1 MLAGL
6 IFATEDA
13 DDRMGVLAATLPF
26 GGLTLI
32 EFQARLLAAAGATQ
46 IILIVARMT
55 PELLGAISRI
65 GRRGVSVDAVRTAA
79 EALEKL
85 HPLARVL
92 VVADGVVTTGDVV
105 QAIALMPHDT
115 LLVTDEGD
123 PHYERVGADTAWA
136 GLALLDG
143 KRVAEVAAMPR
154 DYDFQSTLLRV
165 AAQGGADH
173 VHLDSHMAVNHSIER
188 SAQALA
194 RRGNGMVAALV
205 AKPLRWADRYLLAP
219 LVRFALPP
227 LMARTVPT
235 LGLIAAS
242 GAVAIGGFFTILSG
256 HPAIGMG
263 ITCLAIVIATVASAI
278 AWVRDESGLA
288 QFADHAKPGMAALA
302 ALLVGYGAARPAGP
316 ILAVAL
322 VIAAALLER
331 AADPAL
337 QRRWWASPAA
347 YPAVLFV
354 VLLLGQP
361 LLALAAAGLY
371 AAGTLVAAIEGFR
384 QKP

>member
-13 DDRMGVLAATLPF
+13 DDRAGVLAATLPF

-46 IILIVARMT
+46 IVLVVARMT

-65 GRRGVSVDAVRTAA
+65 GRRGVVVDAVRTAI
-79 EALEKL
+79 EAVEKL

-105 QAIALMPHDT
+105 QSLAAAPEDM
-115 LLVTDEGD
+115 LLVTDPD
-123 PHYERVGADTAWA
+123 DARYERVGANAAWA

-165 AAQGGADH
+165 AAQAGADQ
-173 VHLDSHMAVNHSIER
+173 VRLDPHMAVGHGIER
-188 SAQALA
+188 SAVALA
-194 RRGNGMVAALV
+194 ERGNGTVAALV
-205 AKPLRWADRYLLAP
+205 ARPLRWADRFLFAP

-227 LMARTVPT
+227 LMGRVVPT
-235 LGLIAAS
+235 IAPLAA
-242 GAVAIGGFFTILSG
+242 AVALAVAGVVTIGWGY
-256 HPAIGMG
+256 PAIGMAVACLG
-263 ITCLAIVIATVASAI
+263 IGSAKIAASL
-278 AWVRDESGLA
+278 AWVRDEA
-288 QFADHAKPGMAALA
+288 QMVRVTDYVAPGIAALA
-302 ALLVGYGAARPAGP
+302 ALSVGYGADRPAGL

-322 VIAAALLER
+322 LIAAVLLER
-331 AADPAL
+331 AAPVEH
-337 QRRWWASPAA
+337 QRRLWASPAA
-347 YPAVLFV
+347 YPILM
-354 VLLLGQP
+354 LP
-361 LLALAAAGLY
+361 LLIAGEPLVALAIAGLY
-371 AAGTLVAAIEGFR
+371 ATVTLAAAIEAFR
-384 QKP
+384 EKP

>member
-32 EFQARLLAAAGATQ
+32 EFQARLLAAAGAMQ
-46 IILIVARMT
+46 IVLVVARMT

-79 EALEKL
+79 EAIEKL

-115 LLVTDEGD
+115 LLVTEEGD

-136 GLALLDG
+136 GLALIEG
-143 KRVAEVAAMPR
+143 KRVVEVAALPR

-165 AAQGGADH
+165 VAQAGADQ
-173 VHLDSHMAVNHSIER
+173 VHLDSHMATTHSIER

-219 LVRFALPP
+219 LVRLALPP
-227 LMARTVPT
+227 LMARTIPT
-235 LGLIAAS
+235 LGVIAA
-242 GAVAIGGFFTILSG
+242 GAAVAIGGFVPLLAG

-263 ITCLAIVIATVASAI
+263 LVCAAIVVATIASAI
-278 AWVRDESGLA
+278 AWVRDEAGLA
-288 QFADHAKPGMAALA
+288 HFADHARSGIAALSVI
-302 ALLVGYGAARPAGP
+302 LVGYRADRPAGL
-316 ILAVAL
+316 IL
-322 VIAAALLER
+322 AAALLIVAALVER

-347 YPAVLFV
+347 YPVVLFV
-354 VLLLGQP
+354 LLVVGQP
-361 LLALAAAGLY
+361 LLALGAAGLY
-371 AAGTLVAAIEGFR
+371 AATTLASAIEGFR
-384 QKP
+384 RKP